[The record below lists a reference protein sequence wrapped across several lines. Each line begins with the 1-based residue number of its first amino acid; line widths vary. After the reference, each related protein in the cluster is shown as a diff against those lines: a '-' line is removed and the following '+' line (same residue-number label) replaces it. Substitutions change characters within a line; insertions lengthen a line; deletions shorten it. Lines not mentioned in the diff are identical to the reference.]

1 MAKGDKTKVQNTVN
15 TQGTDSRQRLEDVV
29 APVTG
34 RTQGLE
40 NRFNVSADQ
49 GQQDYGSLMGA
60 GQGLMNTTQG
70 LLGTILGGPTQNFGA
85 YGGYQ
90 DFANNGGF
98 SDQNI
103 QDMRARSVA
112 PMRAVYQNAQDNI
125 NRQRALGGGYSPNY
139 TAASAKMAREL
150 GYGLADASTNVEG
163 QLAQQKQQGRLSGLA
178 GMTGIDSALLNSQ
191 NQRLGLANS
200 TLGQANNT
208 LGQMGNIYGTAPGS
222 AQLYGGQMLNSS
234 GQNLQGAGLQ
244 NDIMRNYLSGQSQVA
259 QTPSNFQSAMGNINS
274 GLNLASNAAKIGGM
288 F

>member
-1 MAKGDKTKVQNTVN
+1 MQQVRPILDRQNLN
-15 TQGTDSRQRLEDVV
+15 FEQQAGNAQ
-29 APVTG
+29 
-34 RTQGLE
+34 Q
-40 NRFNVSADQ
+40 Q
-49 GQQDYGSLMGA
+49 GQQDYSSLMGA

-85 YGGYQ
+85 YSGYQ

-98 SDQNI
+98 SDQNV

-178 GMTGIDSALLNSQ
+178 GMTGIDSALLG
-191 NQRLGLANS
+191 NQTQRFGLANS

-208 LGQMGNIYGTAPGS
+208 LGQMGNIYGTAPGM
-222 AQLYGGQMLNSS
+222 AQMYGNQMLNSS
-234 GQNLQGAGLQ
+234 GQQLQGAGLQ
-244 NDIMRNYLSGQSQVA
+244 NDIMRNYLSGQNNVA
-259 QTPSNFQSAMGNINS
+259 NTQGNTAAVMGNINS
-274 GLNLASNAAKIGGM
+274 GLDIGSKIGGLASG
-288 F
+288 FGGYGGKK